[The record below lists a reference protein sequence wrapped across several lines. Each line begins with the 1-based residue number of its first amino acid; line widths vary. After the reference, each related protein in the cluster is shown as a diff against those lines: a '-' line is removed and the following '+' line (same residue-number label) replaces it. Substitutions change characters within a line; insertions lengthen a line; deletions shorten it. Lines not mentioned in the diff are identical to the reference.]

1 MHRKILAL
9 AFAAAVFAAP
19 GFAQSSKLN
28 GTWKLDNSKSDFGQF
43 RAGGPE
49 TDTIEVTATDF
60 KQHVTSESPRGTQS
74 YTRACTINGQ
84 ETKLTPDNPNAHVGP
99 VLLDKIT
106 CAWDGGSLVV
116 TEGAQMQGNELTDK
130 LTFSVSDDGNTL
142 TMTSHITS
150 ATINGDRKLV
160 YDRTTA
166 SAAAAASSSSDAAA
180 PAPNGGMPATGGAMA
195 MIHTAGSHPDFNG
208 AWKLDAAKSNF
219 GQMGGPSSGTITITD
234 NGSSIAIVNDQQGG
248 PMGDMKI
255 DSTVTTDGAESTST
269 MMGSPV
275 KSTAQWDG
283 TSLVVNSKTSF
294 GGSDVTIKATY
305 SVSDDGK
312 TLTVKTHAESG
323 MGPIDSTAVYDK
335 Q

>member
-1 MHRKILAL
+1 MQRKILAL

-28 GTWKLDNSKSDFGQF
+28 GTWKLDNAKSDFGQF
-43 RAGGPE
+43 RPGGPE
-49 TDTIEVTATDF
+49 TDTIEVTSTNF
-60 KQHVTSESPRGTQS
+60 KQHVTSESPRGTQT
-74 YTRACTINGQ
+74 YTRACDITGT
-84 ETKLTPDNPNAHVGP
+84 ETKLTPDNPNAHIGP

-106 CAWDGGSLVV
+106 CAWDGSSLVV

-130 LTFSVSDDGNTL
+130 LTFSVSDDGNTM

-150 ATINGDRKLV
+150 ATMNGDRKLV
-160 YDRTTA
+160 YDRTTPG
-166 SAAAAASSSSDAAA
+166 SADAAPPA
-180 PAPNGGMPATGGAMA
+180 PAANGGMPASGGAMA
-195 MIHTAGSHPDFNG
+195 MIHTAGSHPNMSG

-234 NGSSIAIVNDQQGG
+234 NGNSIEMVNDQQGG
-248 PMGDMKI
+248 PMGDMKT
-255 DSTVTTDGAESTST
+255 DSTVTTDGAESTSQ

-275 KSTAQWDG
+275 KTTAQWDG
-283 TSLVVNSKTSF
+283 TSLVTNSKASF
-294 GGSDVTIKATY
+294 QGTDVTIKSTY

-312 TLTVKTHAESG
+312 TLTVVTHAQSS
-323 MGPIDSTAVYDK
+323 MGPFDSTAVYEK